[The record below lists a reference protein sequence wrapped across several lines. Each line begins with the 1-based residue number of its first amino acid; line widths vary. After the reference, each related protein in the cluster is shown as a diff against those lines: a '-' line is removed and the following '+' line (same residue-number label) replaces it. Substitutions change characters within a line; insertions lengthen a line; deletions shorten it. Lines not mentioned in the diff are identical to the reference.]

1 MLLWIAFS
9 LMTGAAVLAVL
20 WPLRTRIS
28 GGANAT
34 DADLAVYRDQLAE
47 IERDRTAGLIGAA
60 EGDAARAEVGRR
72 ILRVAGEADINT
84 ARMMRGG
91 DGRRRA
97 VAVIA
102 LIGLPLMAGAV
113 YYKLG
118 SPQLEAQPLAARM
131 QARPEQADVA
141 VLIRKVE
148 GHLEANPE
156 DGRGYEVIAPIYLRI
171 GRTDD
176 AVRAWSTA
184 LRLLGPDTVR
194 ATGLGE
200 ALTASSGG
208 VVTAEAKAAFQQA
221 LTLDPKNPKAR
232 YYLGLA
238 AEQDGKP
245 QDAAAAWSALAAD
258 SPADAPWVP
267 LVRDALARVGAPMPA
282 TAVAPAAPGPSASD
296 VAAAQQMTPEDRA
309 AMVRGMV
316 EGLEQRLATD
326 GADIEGWLRLMRAWN
341 VLGEA
346 DKAKAATKQARTHFA
361 KDDGAL
367 ARIDTLARELGLG
380 S

>member
-1 MLLWIAFS
+1 MLLWIVFS

-20 WPLRTRIS
+20 WPLRTRVS
-28 GGANAT
+28 GSASGAE
-34 DADLAVYRDQLAE
+34 ADLAVYRDQLAE
-47 IERDRTAGLIGAA
+47 IERDRAAGMIGAD
-60 EGDAARAEVGRR
+60 ESDAARTEVGRR
-72 ILRVAGEADINT
+72 ILRVAGEADINA
-84 ARMMRGG
+84 ARVIRGS

-102 LIGLPLMAGAV
+102 LVGVPLLGGGTYLA
-113 YYKLG
+113 LG
-118 SPQLEAQPLAARM
+118 SPQIESQPLAVRM
-131 QARPEQADVA
+131 EARPEQSDIAM
-141 VLIRKVE
+141 LIRKVE
-148 GHLEANPE
+148 ARLETNPD

-176 AVRAWSTA
+176 AARAWAKA
-184 LRLLGPDTVR
+184 LRLLGPDATR
-194 ATGLGE
+194 ATGFGE
-200 ALTASSGG
+200 ALTAIAGG
-208 VVTAEAKAAFQQA
+208 VVTADAKSAFRQA
-221 LTLDPKNPKAR
+221 LSLDPKNPKAR

-245 QDAAAAWSALAAD
+245 QEAAALWGALAAD
-258 SPADAPWVP
+258 SPADAPWMPV
-267 LVRDALARVGAPMPA
+267 LREALARVGAPI
-282 TAVAPAAPGPSASD
+282 APGPSATD
-296 VAAAQQMTPEDRA
+296 VAAAQNMTPQERA

-341 VLGEA
+341 VLGES
-346 DKAKAATKQARTHFA
+346 DKAKVAAGQARQRFA

>member
-20 WPLRTRIS
+20 WPLRTRAGN
-28 GGANAT
+28 GGNAS

-60 EGDAARAEVGRR
+60 EFDAARTEVGRR

-84 ARMMRGG
+84 ARVIRGS

-113 YYKLG
+113 YFKLG
-118 SPQLEAQPLAARM
+118 SPQIEAQPLAARM

-176 AVRAWSTA
+176 AVRAWSNA

-208 VVTAEAKAAFQQA
+208 VVTNEAKAAFQQA

-238 AEQDGKP
+238 AEQDGKK
-245 QDAAAAWSALAAD
+245 QEAAALWGALASD
-258 SPADAPWVP
+258 SPPDAPWLPV
-267 LVRDALARVGAPMPA
+267 LREALARVGAPM
-282 TAVAPAAPGPSASD
+282 APAAPGPSSAD
-296 VAAAQQMTPEDRA
+296 VAAAQQISPADRA

-346 DKAKAATKQARTHFA
+346 DKAKAAAGQARTQFA

-367 ARIDTLARELGLG
+367 ARIDMLARELGLG

>member
-9 LMTGAAVLAVL
+9 LMTAAAVLAVL
-20 WPLRTRIS
+20 WPLRTRIA
-28 GGANAT
+28 GGANAG

-60 EGDAARAEVGRR
+60 EFDAARTEVGRR

-84 ARMMRGG
+84 ARVIRGS

-102 LIGLPLMAGAV
+102 LIGLPLMAGAL
-113 YYKLG
+113 YFKLG
-118 SPQLEAQPLAARM
+118 SPQLEGQPLAARM

-176 AVRAWSTA
+176 AVRAWSNA

-208 VVTAEAKAAFQQA
+208 VVTNEAKAAFQQA
-221 LTLDPKNPKAR
+221 LALDPRNPKAR

-245 QDAAAAWSALAAD
+245 QDAAALWGALASD
-258 SPADAPWVP
+258 SPADAPWLPV
-267 LVRDALARVGAPMPA
+267 LREALARVGAPMP
-282 TAVAPAAPGPSASD
+282 PAAPGPSSAD
-296 VAAAQQMTPEDRA
+296 VAAAQQMNPQDRA

-326 GADIEGWLRLMRAWN
+326 SADIEGWLRLMRAWN
-341 VLGEA
+341 VLGES
-346 DKAKAATKQARTHFA
+346 DKAKAAAGQARTHFA

-367 ARIDTLARELGLG
+367 TRIDTLARELGLG

>member
-20 WPLRTRIS
+20 WPLRTRVNGAAS
-28 GGANAT
+28 GAE
-34 DADLAVYRDQLAE
+34 ADLAVYRDQLAE
-47 IERDRTAGLIGAA
+47 IERDRAAGMIGAA
-60 EGDAARAEVGRR
+60 EFDAARTEVGRR

-84 ARMMRGG
+84 ARVIRGS
-91 DGRRRA
+91 DTRRRA

-113 YYKLG
+113 YFKLG
-118 SPQLEAQPLAARM
+118 SPQIEAQPLAARI

-148 GHLEANPE
+148 GHLEENPD
-156 DGRGYEVIAPIYLRI
+156 DGRGYEVVAPIYLRI

-176 AVRAWSTA
+176 AARAWSNA

-194 ATGLGE
+194 TTGLGE

-208 VVTAEAKAAFQQA
+208 VVTNEAKAAFQQA
-221 LTLDPKNPKAR
+221 VTLDPKNPKAR

-238 AEQDGKP
+238 AEQDGKK
-245 QDAAAAWSALAAD
+245 QEAAALWGALASD
-258 SPADAPWVP
+258 SPPDAPWMPV
-267 LVRDALARVGAPMPA
+267 LRTALARVGAPMPA
-282 TAVAPAAPGPSASD
+282 IAATPGPNAAD
-296 VAAAQQMTPEDRA
+296 VAAAQQMSPQDRA

-341 VLGEA
+341 VLGES
-346 DKAKAATKQARTHFA
+346 DKAKAAAGQARTQFA